1 MVQKRGIMVALYGYY
16 GYGYYYDPMYI
27 LIIISCVIAL
37 IAQVK
42 VKSTFNKYSRVSSS
56 KGMTG
61 AMVAE
66 QLLRSQGIYDVSI
79 QRVSGSLTDNY
90 NPRNKTL
97 NLSDSVYNSTSVAA
111 IGVAAHETGHAI
123 QHAYGYG
130 PLSFRT
136 ALFPLASVGSQVS
149 WILIV
154 LGLIFGSTN
163 IFMLGLLFSIPA
175 LTNIGIIFF
184 SVAVFYQIV
193 TLPVE
198 FNASARALQLL
209 ESEGFLYGDENRQ
222 ARKVLSAAAMTY
234 VAAAATAILQ
244 LLRLIYLFGGR
255 RRD

>member
-1 MVQKRGIMVALYGYY
+1 M
-16 GYGYYYDPMYI
+16 
-27 LIIISCVIAL
+27 
-37 IAQVK
+37 
-42 VKSTFNKYSRVSSS
+42 
-56 KGMTG
+56 
-61 AMVAE
+61 
-66 QLLRSQGIYDVSI
+66 SI
-79 QRVSGSLTDNY
+79 QRVSGSLSDNY

-123 QHAYGYG
+123 QHATGYG

-136 ALFPLASVGSQVS
+136 ALFPVANIGSRLS
-149 WILIV
+149 WVFIV
-154 LGLIFGSTN
+154 LGLIFGSIN
-163 IFMLGLLFSIPA
+163 VLVD
-175 LTNIGIIFF
+175 IGILMF
-184 SVAVFYQIV
+184 SLAVLFQLV

-198 FNASARALQLL
+198 FNASAGHELL
-209 ESEGFLYGDENRQ
+209 ESQGYLYADENRQ